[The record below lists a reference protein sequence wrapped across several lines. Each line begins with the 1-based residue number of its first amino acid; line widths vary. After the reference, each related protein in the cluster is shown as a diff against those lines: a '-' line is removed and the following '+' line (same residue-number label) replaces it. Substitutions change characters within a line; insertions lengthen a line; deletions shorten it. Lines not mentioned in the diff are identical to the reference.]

1 MNAARRLIAA
11 LATAAALTLAGSNAW
26 SAEGVKEP
34 EAQDWSFSGMFGK
47 YDRGELQ
54 RGYLVYKEVCAA
66 CHAVKHLAFRNLTE
80 IGFSEDEA
88 KAITSEFT
96 VEDGPDENGDTY
108 ERGALLSDALPS
120 PYRNENEGRA
130 ANNGAFPPD
139 LSLLVRARH
148 GGPDYLYA
156 LLAGYEDEPADFELS
171 DGMSYNP
178 FFEGAQIAMPPPLFE
193 DMVEYADGTAASV
206 EQMSR
211 DVTAFLNWAA
221 VPELE
226 ERNRLGFQVMIF
238 LALLTVLFYFVKRK
252 VWRNVH

>member
-1 MNAARRLIAA
+1 MKAARRLIAA
-11 LATAAALTLAGSNAW
+11 LATAAALTLAGSNVWA
-26 SAEGVKEP
+26 AEGVKEP

-47 YDRGELQ
+47 YDRAELQ

-66 CHAVKHLAFRNLTE
+66 CHAVKHIAFRNLTE

-88 KAITSEFT
+88 NAIASEFF
-96 VEDGPDENGDTY
+96 VEDGPDAEGEYY
-108 ERGALLSDALPS
+108 ERAALLSDVLPS

-139 LSLLVRARH
+139 LSLMVRARH

-156 LLAGYEDEPADFELS
+156 LLAGYEDEPADFELA

-178 FFEGAQIAMPPPLFE
+178 FFVGAQIAMPPPLFE
-193 DMVEYADGTAASV
+193 DMVEYADGTPASV

-211 DVTAFLNWAA
+211 DVTAFLNWTA